1 MAVKDADATSP
12 DKPVYKPDPS
22 GHLRRL
28 LQGMARSVAAK
39 GYAETT
45 LADIVREANVSRR
58 TFYEHFRD
66 KPDCLIALYEAA
78 NRSALQGVREAI
90 DVGKPWPEQVQAGLK
105 AYFSQLAANPVLTRA
120 LFVDILHLGTPGQ
133 QARRKAFDELAEFI
147 VEVARPGSR
156 ARSRLPRDHALAVV
170 GAINELVLERLET
183 EVVGLSAARKLE
195 ALAPLCAQLVER
207 LAD

>member
-1 MAVKDADATSP
+1 MPVKDSASTST
-12 DKPVYKPDPS
+12 DKIDPS
-22 GHLRRL
+22 GHRRRL

-78 NRSALQGVREAI
+78 NRTALQGVRQAI
-90 DVGKPWPEQVQAGLK
+90 DSEQPWPQQVQAGLK

-120 LFVDILHLGTPGQ
+120 LFIDILNLGLPGQ
-133 QARRKAFDELAEFI
+133 QARRKAFDELAQFI
-147 VEVARPGSR
+147 VEVARPNRRNQSR
-156 ARSRLPRDHALAVV
+156 MPRDHALAVV
-170 GAINELVLERLET
+170 GAINELVLERLEQD
-183 EVVGLSAARKLE
+183 VSGASAARKLE
-195 ALAPLCAQLVER
+195 ALAPLCAQLVQR

>member
-1 MAVKDADATSP
+1 MPVQDSSP
-12 DKPVYKPDPS
+12 TPTDKPDPS
-22 GHLRRL
+22 GHRRRL

-39 GYAETT
+39 GYVETT
-45 LADIVREANVSRR
+45 LADIVRQANVSRR

-66 KPDCLIALYEAA
+66 KSDCLLALYEAA
-78 NRSALQGVREAI
+78 NRSALHGVRQAI
-90 DVGKPWPEQVQAGLK
+90 DPQQPWPQQVQAGLK

-120 LFVDILHLGTPGQ
+120 LFIDILNLGMTGQ

-147 VEVARPGSR
+147 VEVARPAGQ

-170 GAINELVLERLET
+170 GAINELVLERLEH
-183 EVVGLSAARKLE
+183 EVSGARAARKLE
-195 ALAPLCAQLVER
+195 ALAPLCAQFVQR